1 MQAKSLNGK
10 EELSMWIN
18 GRFIPLMD
26 ADSGANPQGGSAGSG
41 DTGDDGGAGDSG
53 DGKGSDDGAGTDSKL
68 EELRKQ
74 VEQMKTEHQKELD
87 KYRNEKGH
95 LKKELEKLKQE
106 GMSEEEKLEQERQQ
120 LEEEKRQL
128 KVDRLNAHK
137 AAQVAE
143 QGLDKR
149 LAEYIDVDAE
159 MSREQVTSAIEDLKN
174 VQSAMREEI
183 INELRE
189 NGSVINSGGN
199 RDNGGQNKKSSF
211 GKELAEKNSKNTT
224 SAAEGQKH
232 YFKNS

>member
-1 MQAKSLNGK
+1 MQAESLNGK
-10 EELSMWIN
+10 EEFSMWIN
-18 GRFIPLMD
+18 GRFVPLMD
-26 ADSGANPQGGSAGSG
+26 ADGGANPQGGSAGSG
-41 DTGDDGGAGDSG
+41 DDGSG
-53 DGKGSDDGAGTDSKL
+53 DGTGTDDGNGTDNKL
-68 EELRKQ
+68 EQLQ
-74 VEQMKTEHQKELD
+74 QQINQMKTEHQKELD

-128 KVDRLNAHK
+128 KVDRLDAHK

-159 MSREQVTSAIEDLKN
+159 MSREQVTSAIEELKN

-211 GKELAEKNSKNTT
+211 GKELAQKTSKSTT